1 MIRISITPELAT
13 ALAYVHHFS
22 SKIDIRYYIT
32 GVCIQNDSSGCNI
45 VATNGKILSV
55 ASTKLVGVDG
65 FEIKEKFET
74 IVPIEAMAN
83 FVKKMRPDRSFID
96 IDGNKITLCPDLS
109 TTTSVF
115 ANEGRFPDWRRVM
128 PREDR
133 TIQVTDLVGFMV
145 ADLGV
150 LEKAYKSASKFKK
163 NDKPFFA
170 FRFGGNR
177 ESILITPYAFPNIK
191 TVVSPVTI

>member
-1 MIRISITPELAT
+1 MIHISITPELAT

-22 SKIDIRYYIT
+22 AKMDIRYYLT
-32 GVCIQNDSSGCNI
+32 GVCLQNDSDGCNI
-45 VATNGKILSV
+45 VATDGKMLSV

-74 IVPIEAMAN
+74 IVPIEAMTG

-96 IDGNKITLCPDLS
+96 IDGNKIILCPDLS
-109 TTTSVF
+109 TTTSAL

-128 PREDR
+128 PCEDR
-133 TIQVTDLVGFMV
+133 TIQVTDLVGFNV
-145 ADLGV
+145 ANLGV
-150 LEKAYKSASKFKK
+150 LEKAYKSASKFEK

-177 ESILITPYAFPNIK
+177 ESILITPCAFPNIK
-191 TVVSPVTI
+191 TVVAPVTL